1 MQFSVMQTQVRERLL
16 EGTARFFTDAQI
28 KAYLNSAYA
37 DFVARTKWPTRVTA
51 IAAVANQYEYAL
63 ASNTMKV
70 HKVKWEDQYTLWPK
84 KDWEFDLWMGSAVD
98 SESTRPEIYTA
109 YPWDRRIR
117 VYPIPSTASDATAIN
132 DAGNMSSSATSVT
145 VDSTTDF
152 PNNGILII
160 ESEQVLYY
168 AKTATSFTQLVRG
181 HGGTTAAT
189 HLDNVAVT
197 LGSIQVYNSYMPAD
211 MSADADL
218 PLINTEYH
226 EALVWY
232 AVQLGLFK
240 RQRYKESEIAFEKY
254 MEIVQRANRDR
265 LQESMEGHEHVRDC
279 DTEQDY
285 L

>member
-1 MQFSVMQTQVRERLL
+1 MQTQARERLL

-37 DFVARTKWPTRVTA
+37 DFVARTKWPTRVSA
-51 IAAVANQYEYAL
+51 IAAVANQYEYAIP
-63 ASNTMKV
+63 SNTIKI

-84 KDWEFDLWMGSAVD
+84 KDYEFDLWMGSAVD

-109 YPWDRRIR
+109 FPWDRRLR

-132 DAGNMSSSATSVT
+132 NVAGITSTATSMT
-145 VDSTTDF
+145 VDSTSAF
-152 PNNGILII
+152 PNNGILVV
-160 ESEQVLYY
+160 ESEQILYY
-168 AKTATSFTQLVRG
+168 AKTSTTFTQLVRG

-189 HLDNVAVT
+189 HADDIAVT
-197 LGSIQVYNSYMPAD
+197 LGSLQIYNSYMPAD
-211 MSADADL
+211 MSSDTDT
-218 PLINTEYH
+218 PLINVEYH

-265 LQESMEGHEHVRDC
+265 LVESMEGHEHVRDE
-279 DTEQDY
+279 DTESD
-285 L
+285 LM